1 MQPNARGRTHT
12 HTHAYKHTQT
22 YKHTHKHTHAR
33 AHTHTHTHTHRI
45 WDLAQAR
52 NVEVSAAV
60 REGMHRLHKRGKGRV
75 PEGTLKLPD
84 LSGKRLKAA
93 RRLHKICIGPVRG
106 RK

>member
-1 MQPNARGRTHT
+1 MRTHAHICVHTHMRTHT
-12 HTHAYKHTQT
+12 Q
-22 YKHTHKHTHAR
+22 
-33 AHTHTHTHTHRI
+33 THTHRI